1 VKTFALVPLNGLDAA
16 KSRLASSLA
25 DADRRRLVR
34 WMAHRVVG
42 ATVRSGAVEE
52 VAVVSPDPA
61 LLAWARARGATA
73 LRQHAGELN
82 DGLELGRRWALARG
96 ADAVLVLLGDLAL
109 LQGGEV
115 AALVACARG
124 GTRAAV
130 IAPDRAGQG
139 TNALL
144 VQPAALM
151 PFAFGE
157 RSFGRHLA
165 LARDAGVEPAIYRS
179 PGTQFDVDTAG
190 DLAEL
195 RKRANVPFALPVG
208 TPYARGE
215 GA

>member
-1 VKTFALVPLNGLDAA
+1 MKTFALVPLNGLDAA
-16 KSRLASSLA
+16 KSRLAGSLA

-42 ATVRSGAVEE
+42 ATVRSGAVEA
-52 VAVVSPDPA
+52 VAVISPDPA
-61 LLAWARARGATA
+61 LLAWARARGAAA

-82 DGLELGRRWALARG
+82 DGLELGRP
-96 ADAVLVLLGDLAL
+96 
-109 LQGGEV
+109 
-115 AALVACARG
+115 
-124 GTRAAV
+124 AV

-144 VQPAALM
+144 VRPAALM

-157 RSFGRHLA
+157 RSYGRHLA

-195 RKRANVPFALPVG
+195 RGLADVPFALPVG